1 MTDFSMAKRQTL
13 QKDGELQSRYERD
26 GRKKVVVILTCTIA
40 LLFLGIFFMTLGVK
54 DTDMSQVC
62 RAIYQGITGTLY
74 DVEDNES
81 AARKVVFLIR
91 FPRVVIS
98 ILAGIG
104 LSISGVAMQ
113 GITRNPM
120 VSPFTIGIS
129 NAAAFGASIA
139 LVFGVGF
146 LPGTEVGVVLSA
158 FCTAMLCAVLVYGV
172 SRKSGMRP
180 ESIVLTGIAL
190 NYVFSALT
198 SAIEFFAAE
207 YKLASVVNWTFG
219 TFNGATWNDTFVVA
233 VFVVVCSLVIFRFAL
248 MLNVVSSGE
257 DELVKSLGINPNT
270 LRVIMGASSV
280 LMTAAIISFTGV
292 IGFVGLVAPH
302 ISRMIMGNDH
312 RYLIPFSG
320 VVGALLMIVSDTIGR
335 LLLAPVSL
343 PVGIVVSFV
352 GVPLFIHLILNKK
365 EY

>member
-1 MTDFSMAKRQTL
+1 M
-13 QKDGELQSRYERD
+13 
-26 GRKKVVVILTCTIA
+26 
-40 LLFLGIFFMTLGVK
+40 
-54 DTDMSQVC
+54 
-62 RAIYQGITGTLY
+62 
-74 DVEDNES
+74 
-81 AARKVVFLIR
+81 
-91 FPRVVIS
+91 
-98 ILAGIG
+98 
-104 LSISGVAMQ
+104 
-113 GITRNPM
+113 
-120 VSPFTIGIS
+120 
-129 NAAAFGASIA
+129 
-139 LVFGVGF
+139 
-146 LPGTEVGVVLSA
+146 
-158 FCTAMLCAVLVYGV
+158 
-172 SRKSGMRP
+172 
-180 ESIVLTGIAL
+180 LTGIAL

-198 SAIEFFAAE
+198 STIEFFAAE

-219 TFNGATWNDTFVVA
+219 TFNGATWDDTLIVAIFVI
-233 VFVVVCSLVIFRFAL
+233 VCSLVISRFSL

-257 DELVKSLGINPNT
+257 DELVKSLGIDPNT
-270 LRVIMGASSV
+270 LRIVLGAASV

-320 VVGALLMIVSDTIGR
+320 VVGALLMIVADTIGR